1 MLPGNC
7 KYTAG
12 KDSEMFYFL
21 IAIHTFVQ
29 HCVTTAL
36 KGGLIIVHLGRAVPG
51 RTVNTALSSGGM

>member
-1 MLPGNC
+1 M
-7 KYTAG
+7 T
-12 KDSEMFYFL
+12 SEMIQWL
-21 IAIHTFVQ
+21 IAAHKFVQ